1 LVQLRS
7 HRPHRWRLLLC
18 WPQRIPRFRS
28 PTRRSRTT
36 SLCTSSSTPTAFF
49 AQQSAPYAA
58 QSAYPTP
65 EQLQRGRL
73 LVRVGD
79 ESKQL
84 QACANCHG
92 PDGSG
97 ERYAAPYL
105 AGQSAIYLA
114 NAIREWKAGTRHSG
128 EKQMGPV
135 VLRLDDQDIA
145 TLSAY
150 LESLG
155 EVSH

>member
-1 LVQLRS
+1 MALVHEPDSRGDIDDREIRLR
-7 HRPHRWRLLLC
+7 
-18 WPQRIPRFRS
+18 
-28 PTRRSRTT
+28 
-36 SLCTSSSTPTAFF
+36 
-49 AQQSAPYAA
+49 
-58 QSAYPTP
+58 
-65 EQLQRGRL
+65 EQ
-73 LVRVGD
+73 RVGD

-105 AGQSAIYLA
+105 AGQSAVYLA

-135 VLRLDDQDIA
+135 VLRLDDEDIA
-145 TLSAY
+145 ALSAY

-155 EVSH
+155 EASH